1 MLEQYG
7 LMIALACA
15 VVAIL
20 YGIISAR
27 WINRQPAGN
36 ARMQEIAGAIQEGAR
51 AYLNRQYT
59 TIGIAGAVLFAL
71 IGIFLNWPT
80 AIGFLIGAVLS
91 GAAGY
96 IGMNVS
102 VRANVRTA
110 EAARKGMGPAMD
122 VAFRGGAIT
131 GMLVVGLGLL
141 GVAGYYVVLTKY
153 MGITG
158 EAALHALVGL
168 AFGSSLISIFAR
180 LGGGIFTKGADV
192 GADLVG
198 KVEAGIP
205 EDDPRN
211 PAVIADNVGDN
222 VGDCAGMAADLFET
236 YAVTVIATML
246 LGGLMLAEAGK
257 NAVLYPLVLGGVS
270 IIASIIG
277 AFFVKVKEGG
287 SIMGA
292 LYKGVIVSGVLAAIA
307 FYPITMQLMGDN
319 THGAMNLFYCALIG
333 LALTGVI
340 VWITEYYTGT
350 QYKPVQHVAAASTT
364 GHGTNIIAGLG
375 VSMKST
381 ALPVIAV
388 CLAIWFSYLHGGL
401 YGIAIAA
408 TSMLSMAGMIVAL
421 DAYGPIT
428 DNAGGIA
435 EMAELP
441 PEVRNITDPLD
452 AVGNTT
458 KAVTKGYAIGSAA
471 LAALVLFADY
481 THNLEAAN
489 GGMKF
494 AFDLSDHRVI
504 IGLLIGGLIPYLFG
518 AMAME
523 AVGRAAGSV
532 VEEVRRQ
539 FREIPGIMAGTG
551 KPQYDKAVDMLT
563 KSAIKEMIVPSLLPV
578 AVPIVVGLLL
588 GPEALGGLLIGTIV
602 TGIFVA
608 ISMTTGGGAWDNAK
622 KYIEDGNF
630 GGKGSEA
637 HKAAVTGDTVGD
649 PYKDTAGPAVNPLI
663 KIINIVALLIVP
675 LLPVSS
681 ASGDGHATAAPVAI
695 EAAAVEA
702 APAPVV
708 EAPAPVVDAPAA
720 TEGDTAA
727 SAEAPAAE
735 APAQ

>member
-1 MLEQYG
+1 MLERHG
-7 LMIALACA
+7 LSLALGC
-15 VVAIL
+15 AIL
-20 YGIISAR
+20 AILFGIVSAR
-27 WINRQPAGN
+27 WILRQPTGN
-36 ARMQEIAGAIQEGAR
+36 ERMIAIATAIQEGAR
-51 AYLNRQYT
+51 AYLNRQYL
-59 TIGIAGAVLFAL
+59 TIGVAGVVLFVL
-71 IGIFLNWPT
+71 VGVFLSWYT
-80 AIGFLIGAVLS
+80 AIGFAVGAILS

-96 IGMNVS
+96 TGMNVS

-110 EAARKGMGPAMD
+110 EAARHGISAAMD

-141 GVAGYYVVLTKY
+141 GVAGYYALLLR
-153 MGITG
+153 MGLPM
-158 EAALHALVGL
+158 EQALHALVGL

-246 LGGLMLAEAGK
+246 LGSLMLAEAGT

-277 AFFVKVKEGG
+277 ALFVKVKPGG

-307 FYPITMQLMGDN
+307 FYPITTGLMGDN
-319 THGAMNLFYCALIG
+319 VHGPMALYGCALIG
-333 LALTGVI
+333 LVLTGLI

-350 QYKPVQHVAAASTT
+350 QYKPVQHVAQASTT

-375 VSMKST
+375 ISMKST
-381 ALPVIAV
+381 ALPVVAV
-388 CLAIWFSYLHGGL
+388 CAAIWGAFALGGL

-408 TSMLSMAGMIVAL
+408 TAMLSMAGMIVAL

-441 PEVRNITDPLD
+441 SEIRDITDPLD

-481 THNLEAAN
+481 THNLQAAHP
-489 GGMKF
+489 GQEF
-494 AFDLSDHRVI
+494 RFDLSDHTVI

-523 AVGRAAGSV
+523 AVGRAAGAV

-539 FREIPGIMAGTG
+539 FREIPGIMQGTG

-563 KSAIKEMIVPSLLPV
+563 RSAIREMIVPSLLPV
-578 AVPIVVGLLL
+578 AVPVVVGLLL
-588 GPEALGGLLIGTIV
+588 GPRALGGLLIGTIV
-602 TGIFVA
+602 TGLFVA

-622 KYIEDGNF
+622 KYIEDGHF

-649 PYKDTAGPAVNPLI
+649 PYKDTAGPAINPLI
-663 KIINIVALLIVP
+663 KIINIVALLLVP
-675 LLPVSS
+675 LL
-681 ASGDGHATAAPVAI
+681 
-695 EAAAVEA
+695 
-702 APAPVV
+702 
-708 EAPAPVVDAPAA
+708 
-720 TEGDTAA
+720 
-727 SAEAPAAE
+727 
-735 APAQ
+735 

>member
-1 MLEQYG
+1 MLEHYG
-7 LMIALACA
+7 LVFALTCA
-15 VVAIL
+15 VIAIA
-20 YGIISAR
+20 YGLFAAR
-27 WINRQPAGN
+27 WILRQPAGN
-36 ARMQEIAGAIQEGAR
+36 ARMQEIASAIQEGAR
-51 AYLNRQYT
+51 AYLNRQYL
-59 TIGIAGAVLFAL
+59 TIAIAGVVLFVL
-71 IGIFLNWPT
+71 VGVFLSWYT
-80 AIGFLIGAVLS
+80 AVGFAVGAVLS
-91 GAAGY
+91 GVAGY

-110 EAARKGMGPAMD
+110 EAARNGMGAAMD
-122 VAFRGGAIT
+122 VAFKGGAIT

-141 GVAGYYVVLTKY
+141 GVAGYYFVLQQL
-153 MGITG
+153 GL
-158 EAALHALVGL
+158 AQADNLHALVGL

-246 LGGLMLAEAGK
+246 LGGMMMVPGSADFAGR

-270 IIASIIG
+270 ILASIIG
-277 AFFVKVKEGG
+277 AMFVKVSG
-287 SIMGA
+287 SKPNIMGA

-307 FYPITMQLMGDN
+307 FYPITTALMGDN
-319 THGAMNLFYCALIG
+319 AHGAMNLYICALIG
-333 LALTGVI
+333 LLLTGLI

-350 QYKPVQHVAAASTT
+350 QYKPVQHVAKASTT

-381 ALPVIAV
+381 ALPVVAV
-388 CLAIWFSYLHGGL
+388 CAAIWFAYLHGGL

-408 TSMLSMAGMIVAL
+408 TAMLSMAGMIVAL

-441 PEVRNITDPLD
+441 PEIRDITDPLD

-481 THNLEAAN
+481 THNLQAAHP
-489 GGMKF
+489 GRAF
-494 AFDLSDHRVI
+494 LFDLSDHRVI
-504 IGLLIGGLIPYLFG
+504 IGLLVGGLIPYLFG

-523 AVGRAAGSV
+523 AVGRAAGAV

-539 FREIPGIMAGTG
+539 FREIAGIMDGSG

-563 KSAIKEMIVPSLLPV
+563 RSAIREMIVPSLLPV

-622 KYIEDGNF
+622 KYIEDGHF

-649 PYKDTAGPAVNPLI
+649 PYKDTAGPAINPLI
-663 KIINIVALLIVP
+663 KIINIVALLLVP
-675 LLPVSS
+675 LL
-681 ASGDGHATAAPVAI
+681 
-695 EAAAVEA
+695 
-702 APAPVV
+702 
-708 EAPAPVVDAPAA
+708 
-720 TEGDTAA
+720 
-727 SAEAPAAE
+727 
-735 APAQ
+735 

>member
-1 MLEQYG
+1 MLERHG
-7 LMIALACA
+7 LSLALFCA
-15 VVAIL
+15 ILAIL
-20 YGIISAR
+20 YGIVSAR
-27 WINRQPAGN
+27 WILRQPAGN
-36 ARMQEIAGAIQEGAR
+36 ARMQEIAAAIQEGAR
-51 AYLNRQYT
+51 AYLNRQYL
-59 TIGIAGAVLFAL
+59 TIGIAGVVLFVL
-71 IGIFLNWPT
+71 VGFFLSWYT
-80 AIGFLIGAVLS
+80 AIGFAIGAVLS

-110 EAARKGMGPAMD
+110 EAARHGLGAAMD

-141 GVAGYYVVLTKY
+141 GVAGYYALLLRL
-153 MGITG
+153 GLDTG
-158 EAALHALVGL
+158 AALHALVGL

-246 LGGLMLAEAGK
+246 LGSLMIAEAGR
-257 NAVLYPLVLGGVS
+257 NAILYPLVLGGVS

-277 AFFVKVKEGG
+277 ALFVKVKPGG

-307 FYPITMQLMGDN
+307 FYPITLQLMPDN
-319 THGAMNLFYCALIG
+319 AHGAFNLYLCALIG
-333 LALTGVI
+333 LVLTGLI

-350 QYKPVQHVAAASTT
+350 QYKPVQHVAQASTT

-388 CLAIWFSYLHGGL
+388 CLAIWLAHLHGGL

-408 TSMLSMAGMIVAL
+408 TAMLSMAGMIVAL

-441 PEVRNITDPLD
+441 PEIRNITDPLD

-481 THNLEAAN
+481 THNLQAAHP
-489 GGMKF
+489 GEVF
-494 AFDLSDHRVI
+494 AFDLSDHTVI

-523 AVGRAAGSV
+523 AVGRAAGAV

-539 FREIPGIMAGTG
+539 FREIPGIMEGTG
-551 KPQYDKAVDMLT
+551 KPQYDRAVDMLT
-563 KSAIKEMIVPSLLPV
+563 RSAIREMIVPSLLPV
-578 AVPIVVGLLL
+578 VVPVVVGLLL
-588 GPEALGGLLIGTIV
+588 GPRALGGLLIGTIV
-602 TGIFVA
+602 TGLFVA

-622 KYIEDGNF
+622 KYIEDGHF

-649 PYKDTAGPAVNPLI
+649 PYKDTAGPAINPLI
-663 KIINIVALLIVP
+663 KIINIVALLLVP
-675 LLPVSS
+675 LL
-681 ASGDGHATAAPVAI
+681 
-695 EAAAVEA
+695 
-702 APAPVV
+702 
-708 EAPAPVVDAPAA
+708 
-720 TEGDTAA
+720 
-727 SAEAPAAE
+727 
-735 APAQ
+735 

>member
-1 MLEQYG
+1 MLERHG
-7 LMIALACA
+7 LSLALVCA
-15 VVAIL
+15 VIAIL

-27 WINRQPAGN
+27 WILRQPSGN
-36 ARMQEIAGAIQEGAR
+36 ARMAEIAEAIQEGAR
-51 AYLNRQYT
+51 AYLNRQYL
-59 TIGIAGAVLFAL
+59 TIGIVGAVLFVL
-71 IGIFLNWPT
+71 VGFFLSWYT
-80 AIGFLIGAVLS
+80 AIGFALGAVLS

-110 EAARKGMGPAMD
+110 ESARHGISAAMD

-141 GVAGYYVVLTKY
+141 GVAGYYALLLRLGLDV
-153 MGITG
+153 
-158 EAALHALVGL
+158 AQALHALVGL

-246 LGGLMLAEAGK
+246 LGSLMISEAGR
-257 NAVLYPLVLGGVS
+257 NAVLYPLVLGAVS
-270 IIASIIG
+270 ILASIVG
-277 AFFVKVKEGG
+277 AMFVKVKDGG

-307 FYPITMQLMGDN
+307 FYPVTTALMGDN
-319 THGAMNLFYCALIG
+319 VHGPYALYGCALIG
-333 LALTGVI
+333 LVLTGLI

-350 QYKPVQHVAAASTT
+350 QYKPVQHVAQASTT

-375 VSMKST
+375 ISMKST

-388 CLAIWFSYLHGGL
+388 CAAIWGAHALGGL

-408 TSMLSMAGMIVAL
+408 TAMLSMAGMIVAL

-441 PEVRNITDPLD
+441 PEIRAITDPLD

-481 THNLEAAN
+481 THNLQAAN
-489 GGMKF
+489 PGQEF
-494 AFDLSDHRVI
+494 RFDLSDHTVI

-523 AVGRAAGSV
+523 AVGRAAGAV

-539 FREIPGIMAGTG
+539 FREIPGIMQGTG
-551 KPQYDKAVDMLT
+551 KPQYDRAVDLLT
-563 KSAIKEMIVPSLLPV
+563 RSAIREMILPSLLPV
-578 AVPIVVGLLL
+578 VVPVVVGLLL
-588 GPEALGGLLIGTIV
+588 GPRALGGLLIGTIV
-602 TGIFVA
+602 TGLFVA

-622 KYIEDGNF
+622 KYIEDGHF

-649 PYKDTAGPAVNPLI
+649 PYKDTAGPAINPLI
-663 KIINIVALLIVP
+663 KIINIVALLLVP
-675 LLPVSS
+675 LL
-681 ASGDGHATAAPVAI
+681 
-695 EAAAVEA
+695 
-702 APAPVV
+702 
-708 EAPAPVVDAPAA
+708 
-720 TEGDTAA
+720 
-727 SAEAPAAE
+727 
-735 APAQ
+735 